1 MVEGTPLLRVHPG
14 KTWIQG
20 SNPCVSAKHQANK
33 RLSGRFF
40 VLPIKEPIKNKVLDS
55 LTEFSVQVWMFAN
68 RLAAYALLN
77 LIDDPAMLAFAL
89 S

>member
-1 MVEGTPLLRVHPG
+1 M
-14 KTWIQG
+14 
-20 SNPCVSAKHQANK
+20 SAKHQANK